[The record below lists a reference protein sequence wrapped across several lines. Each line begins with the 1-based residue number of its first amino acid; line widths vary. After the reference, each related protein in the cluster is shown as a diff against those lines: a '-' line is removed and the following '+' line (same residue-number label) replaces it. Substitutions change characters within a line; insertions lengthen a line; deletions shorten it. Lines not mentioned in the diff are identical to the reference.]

1 MDLNNASDR
10 SRQLGKVLETSRE
23 NAEKTLVKT
32 AAFLGVSPDDLLRF
46 ERGETTPS
54 LPQLEV
60 LAEFFRVSVHDFIDP
75 ATRMQSVRKLE
86 AEKVPSLV
94 DVRSR
99 IIAIQLKS
107 ARISQN
113 IPLADLASSIGVTSD
128 ELEVME
134 AGDIPVPFSVLEKAC
149 ERLSISITSLLSS
162 SDIEEKADLV
172 EDKSDELPGEWV
184 EFLKDPANVPYL
196 KLACGLKTIDPAV
209 ISQLGAQLSGLASQD

>member
-23 NAEKTLVKT
+23 NAEKTLIKT

-60 LAEFFRVSVHDFIDP
+60 LAEVFRVSVHDFIDP

-99 IIAIQLKS
+99 IIAIQLKR

-113 IPLADLASSIGVTSD
+113 IQLADLASSIGVTSD

-162 SDIEEKADLV
+162 SDIEKAELV